1 MYRNLGRTQMMSP
14 LLLALWSFRLLVS
27 SSEFLA
33 HCMGSEHEAPRT
45 QLTVTTPN
53 VRPIHLQIL
62 ASAEYLDTQETNYEE
77 LHILDM
83 RVATGHT
90 GVLTRTLRASGRL
103 LGTLALH
110 DSCTA
115 PNRAACRQWQRRPGP
130 VLCSAR
136 RVASTGATA
145 STAVCV
151 RATVRAAAIAAP
163 ASAAE
168 QRGA

>member
-62 ASAEYLDTQETNYEE
+62 ASAEYLDTQQTNYEE

-103 LGTLALH
+103 LGTL
-110 DSCTA
+110 A

-168 QRGA
+168 QRVA